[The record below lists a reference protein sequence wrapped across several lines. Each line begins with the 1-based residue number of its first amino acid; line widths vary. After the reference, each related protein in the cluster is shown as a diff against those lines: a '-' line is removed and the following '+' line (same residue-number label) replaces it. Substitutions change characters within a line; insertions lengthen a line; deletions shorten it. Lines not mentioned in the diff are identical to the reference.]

1 MVLECKEKPVC
12 HVKKKNFDELNILQ
26 AMTFIFIFWNSG
38 FTVCFCVDLTSDVE
52 IVLFLT
58 FYPEVRWIIEILF
71 WFTNSSVHLYDHV
84 ISKRTEH
91 EQFTFVLLRIGFLD
105 AFNMK
110 NFYYFFFQRK
120 FGWNENSTQNTD
132 LWQFD
137 FMFAYKFIAF

>member
-1 MVLECKEKPVC
+1 MYWYWNAKKNLFVMWR
-12 HVKKKNFDELNILQ
+12 KKNFDEPNILQ
-26 AMTFIFIFWNSG
+26 AMTFIFIFWNSE

-58 FYPEVRWIIEILF
+58 FNPEVKWITEISF

-91 EQFTFVLLRIGFLD
+91 KQFTFVLLRIESLV

-110 NFYYFFFQRK
+110 NVYYFFSTEIRMEWK
-120 FGWNENSTQNTD
+120 FHTKHRFVAVWFHVW
-132 LWQFD
+132 L
-137 FMFAYKFIAF
+137 